1 MYKVYNINLKDLIYY
16 YKVSNFKLNVGPLDS
31 KALIM
36 WSIPRSDILVLKI
49 ISVLVLFSFGLI
61 ISISVLVSVFN
72 NFCFY
77 CNFSFSFEII
87 FVFISVLVTVSI

>member
-49 ISVLVLFSFGLI
+49 ISRFSFI
-61 ISISVLVSVFN
+61 QFWVN
-72 NFCFY
+72 NFY
-77 CNFSFSFEII
+77 FSFSFS
-87 FVFISVLVTVSI
+87 F